1 MFCSFPLH
9 SMVDIQQMKKE
20 ILPSSPSSSWR
31 DSYVYIPPYLSAT
44 QENTHSCNHQLAW
57 KGHSSWLIGLLRE
70 IHSNVVSVP
79 ILSYYI
85 ISKLGLTI
93 RGSHREV
100 CLALVPTVCV
110 ATCWGDYF
118 WFYPQITGA
127 LFLFFVGS
135 NFFPP
140 SILLLLLPHGSH
152 YRYTL
157 FSAWVCQFL
166 TFSQLNSAFPK
177 LSFMSSGVSFFSANL
192 LFFSL
197 ALKGIFSF

>member
-31 DSYVYIPPYLSAT
+31 DSQVYVPPYLSAT

-100 CLALVPTVCV
+100 CPALVPTVCV

-127 LFLFFVGS
+127 LFFVGS

-140 SILLLLLPHGSH
+140 SIPLLLLPHGSH

-177 LSFMSSGVSFFSANL
+177 LSSMASGVYFFLPIYCSFHWHLKVFSH
-192 LFFSL
+192 FS
-197 ALKGIFSF
+197 